1 MVALKGLGTFT
12 GLSGGTYRDRLQ
24 LSFQICAADCRI
36 TLLVTIGGLGL
47 AHPEVPSPQSPFPG
61 LGHPPWSILSLMG
74 LLGCRQVQPVS
85 RKSLRGPAHLSS
97 HLGTISFPRCC
108 GCCSMGQPCLCFR
121 PVRSMCLPAG
131 RSPFLS
137 SRLCCWLLLAAAR
150 DTVLILCR
158 FALILFRSGRLL
170 CLRQNT

>member
-1 MVALKGLGTFT
+1 M
-12 GLSGGTYRDRLQ
+12 
-24 LSFQICAADCRI
+24 
-36 TLLVTIGGLGL
+36 LVTRGGLGL

-61 LGHPPWSILSLMG
+61 LGHPPWSVLSLMG

-97 HLGTISFPRCC
+97 HLGTISFPRCR

-170 CLRQNT
+170 CLRQNTYAAKVPEYSGLPVCGLQWLANQRPRKANPRGKDSI